1 MHDLNYFLET
11 FVSTI
16 TTMKLLDLADIAIVG
31 FLFYKILYFIKD
43 TRAEQ
48 LMKGIFLLIVI
59 TQASSTFKLHALH
72 WILVNSLQFGLLAL
86 LIIFQSELRAG
97 LERLGRTNFKFSK
110 SNIYK
115 NQEHAY
121 SSINELV
128 DSMFELSKTKT
139 GALVVIEK
147 ETKLTDIMRTGTEM
161 DALLS
166 KELLINIF
174 SPNTPLH
181 DGAVIIRDFRISASG
196 CFLPLTQRKDINKQ
210 LGTRHRAGI
219 GISET
224 SDSLTIMVS
233 EETGYVSIA
242 QNGKFTRNLSK
253 EDCIQML
260 MNELMVPREEKSFLR
275 SVLSKWFQLIN

>member
-1 MHDLNYFLET
+1 MYDLNYLLET
-11 FVSTI
+11 VISTI
-16 TTMKLLDLADIAIVG
+16 TTMKLLDFADIAIVG
-31 FLFYKILYFIKD
+31 FLFYKIFYFIKD
-43 TRAEQ
+43 TRVEQ
-48 LMKGIFLLIVI
+48 LIKGIFLLIVI
-59 TQASSTFKLHALH
+59 TQVSSTFKLHALH

-86 LIIFQSELRAG
+86 LIIFQSELRTG
-97 LERLGRTNFKFSK
+97 LERLGRANFKLSK
-110 SNIYK
+110 NNAYK

-128 DSMFELSKTKT
+128 DSLFELSKTKT
-139 GALVVIEK
+139 GALIVIEK
-147 ETKLTDIMRTGTEM
+147 ETKLTDIMRTGTQM

-181 DGAVIIRDFRISASG
+181 DGAVIIRDFKISAAA

-219 GISET
+219 GISEI
-224 SDSLTIMVS
+224 SDSLTIIVS

-253 EDCIQML
+253 EDCVQTL
-260 MNELMVPREEKSFLR
+260 MDELMLPKEEKSFLR
-275 SVLSKWFQLIN
+275 SVLSK

>member
-1 MHDLNYFLET
+1 MYDLNYLLET
-11 FVSTI
+11 VISTI
-16 TTMKLLDLADIAIVG
+16 TTMKLLDFADIAIVG
-31 FLFYKILYFIKD
+31 FLFYKIFYFIKD

-48 LMKGIFLLIVI
+48 LIKGIFLLIVI
-59 TQASSTFKLHALH
+59 TQVSSTFKLHALH

-86 LIIFQSELRAG
+86 LIIFQSELRTG
-97 LERLGRTNFKFSK
+97 LERLGRANFKLSK
-110 SNIYK
+110 NNAYK

-128 DSMFELSKTKT
+128 DSLFELSKTKT
-139 GALVVIEK
+139 GALIVIEK
-147 ETKLTDIMRTGTEM
+147 ETKLTDIMRTGTQM

-181 DGAVIIRDFRISASG
+181 DGAVIIRDFKISAAA

-219 GISET
+219 GISEI
-224 SDSLTIMVS
+224 SDSLTIIVS

-253 EDCIQML
+253 EDCVQTL
-260 MNELMVPREEKSFLR
+260 MDELMLPKEEKSFLR
-275 SVLSKWFQLIN
+275 SVLSK